1 LFNNKRIVSIVDDE
15 IYITKLFHEALRE
28 NIDGISVFSFIDPV
42 IGFEH
47 FTENNANYA
56 LVISDLRMP
65 GLNGLEL
72 LKKVKTSNPKVRT
85 ILMSAYNFEEDELYQ
100 QYMKEAVINSSIEKP
115 VTMNYFRSNLFSIP
129 LGPIYENI
137 RKPKNN
143 KWIRQSGS
151 RRAR

>member
-42 IGFEH
+42 IAFEH

-115 VTMNYFRSNLFSIP
+115 VTMNRLYQRVRDELNLYQIGIS
-129 LGPIYENI
+129 E
-137 RKPKNN
+137 K
-143 KWIRQSGS
+143 S
-151 RRAR
+151 